1 MIKILA
7 GASAVA
13 FLGLAGCAAVPT
25 NPQRY
30 GTVTSIEPHWETV
43 TFFDPAVGCTVY
55 HNDTVDPS
63 AAGAVIG
70 GAAGY
75 ILSGGFLGTIVGAG
89 AGAVIDGEVVHN
101 DTQVCVEGEP
111 PQDQQVIS
119 HFNVTYEYNGYTAKG
134 TTLTQYQVGD
144 LMPLEN
150 VKAYTKVEEWPP
162 VPMPLSEPSATITVE
177 K

>member
-7 GASAVA
+7 GAGAVA
-13 FLGLAGCAAVPT
+13 VLGLAGCAAVPST
-25 NPQRY
+25 SQRY

-43 TFFDPAVGCTVY
+43 TFFDPAVGCTMY

-63 AAGAVIG
+63 AAGAIIG

-89 AGAVIDGEVVHN
+89 AGAVIDGDVVHN
-101 DTQVCVEGEP
+101 DTQVCVEGQP

-144 LMPLEN
+144 QMPLEN
-150 VKAYTKVEEWPP
+150 VKAYTKVKEAPS
-162 VPMPLSEPSATITVE
+162 VPMPLPESSATITVE